1 MSFWRDKN
9 LHPYIPEIAD
19 EMLRGRVDRREFLR
33 TATLLGMSA
42 SAAYGIAGKL
52 TRGDLIPS
60 ANAQFITGLPKGN
73 FGGTLRV
80 SMRVQPMT
88 DPATFDWTEMSNVAR
103 QFLEYLFITGPDNLT
118 RPHLCRR
125 WAVSRDLKTWTLFLQ
140 QAVKWTN
147 GDEFGADDVL
157 FNFKRWLDPKT
168 GSSNQ
173 SLFTAMTTSAPTGR
187 LGKDGKS
194 LISTT
199 MSPGAIEKIDNYTVR
214 LHLNRGELSLPESLY
229 NYPTAIVH
237 HRFEDEGGDL
247 SKNPVGT
254 GPFRLTEFKVG
265 EKAVL
270 QKRKDYW
277 GGEPYLDN
285 IVYVDHGDNAGASLA
300 ALASDQVDLVYE
312 TPVEQIDVVDR
323 IPNARLFETVTA
335 QTAVARMQVDKK
347 PFVDPR
353 VRTAVRLCQDH
364 EQLLLLAHRARG
376 VAAEDHHVAPVH
388 PDYVSMAAPAQ
399 NYRLAKQLLTE
410 AGFANGLDL
419 KIDCRKDPPWEVSL
433 AQALA
438 EMCKPVDIQIKIN
451 VMPNAQYSENWDKT
465 PFGLTAWTHRPL
477 GFMVPNL
484 AYRSGAQWNETHYSN
499 PEYDRI
505 LDQASSTLEVDKRKQ
520 YMVKLQ
526 KILQKD
532 AVIAQPF
539 WRSIFAAGNKRVQ
552 GYELHPSVYHRLN
565 KVWLA

>member
-1 MSFWRDKN
+1 MSFWRDKT

-42 SAAYGIAGKL
+42 TAAYGVAGKL
-52 TRGDLIPS
+52 MGGDMIPS
-60 ANAQFITGLPKGN
+60 ANAQFLTGVPKGN

-125 WAVSRDLKTWTLFLQ
+125 WVVSRDLKTWTLFLHEGL
-140 QAVKWTN
+140 KWSN
-147 GDEFGADDVL
+147 GDEFNADDVI

-173 SLFTAMTTSAPTGR
+173 SLFTAMTTSAPTGKQGR
-187 LGKDGKS
+187 DGKA

-199 MSPGAIEKIDNYTVR
+199 MAPGAVEKVNDHTVR
-214 LHLNRGELSLPESLY
+214 IYLNRGELALPESLY

-237 HRFEDEGGDL
+237 RRFSDEGGDI

-254 GPFRLTEFKVG
+254 GPYTLTQFKVG

-277 GGEPYLDN
+277 GGEPYLDQ
-285 IVYVDHGDNAGASLA
+285 IVYVDHGDNPGASLA
-300 ALASDQVDLVYE
+300 ALASNQVDLVYE
-312 TPVEQIDVVDR
+312 TPVEQIDVVDK
-323 IPNARLFETVTA
+323 IPNAKLFETVTA
-335 QTAVARMQVDKK
+335 QTAVARMQVDQKTFTDK
-347 PFVDPR
+347 R
-353 VRTAVRLCQDH
+353 VRQAVRLCQDH
-364 EQLLLLAHRARG
+364 DQLLLLAHRARG
-376 VAAEDHHVAPVH
+376 VAAQDHHVAPVH
-388 PDYVSMAAPAQ
+388 PDYSPMPSPAQ
-399 NYRLAKQLLTE
+399 DYRLAKKLLAD
-410 AGFANGLDL
+410 AGFVGGLDL

-438 EMCKPVDIQIKIN
+438 EMCKPVGIRIKIN
-451 VMPNAQYSENWDKT
+451 VMPNAQFLEIWNKT

-505 LDQASSTLEVDKRKQ
+505 LDQASSTLEVVKRKQ
-520 YMVKLQ
+520 YMAKLQ
-526 KILQKD
+526 SILQED
-532 AVIAQPF
+532 SVIAQPF

-552 GYELHPSVYHRLN
+552 GYELHPSVYHQFN